1 MQALIYVETVVGWA
15 LLVAV
20 ATLLVRSY
28 LRTRDVG
35 FIWLAVASLVW
46 PFMARPTHAALVY
59 VGRTLPFRSA
69 GQFAAAVNT
78 SQQIVSLAL
87 LLIAV
92 LYLGRT
98 RTRCA

>member
-1 MQALIYVETVVGWA
+1 MSDDGPARRGSTSPLHDLRMPV
-15 LLVAV
+15 LCDVAV
-20 ATLLVRSY
+20 VECGRSQA
-28 LRTRDVG
+28 VG
-35 FIWLAVASLVW
+35 GAVAS
-46 PFMARPTHAALVY
+46 
-59 VGRTLPFRSA
+59 
-69 GQFAAAVNT
+69 GQLAAAVNT